1 MKKELQEALEKISK
15 LEELL
20 KQKDERLVLKI
31 PTPKK
36 IPRTVVLRASEF
48 RASRKFFGCPYFL
61 KP

>member
-36 IPRTVVLRASEF
+36 SLGLSF
-48 RASRKFFGCPYFL
+48 
-61 KP
+61 